1 VQGSAKIRLPDGD
14 LITVG
19 YAASSGHDYQSIAEM
34 LVDDEKIPRD
44 RMSLAAMIDY
54 FKRHPGQVDRYVRQN
69 PRYVF
74 FRLSEGTPHGSL
86 NEPVT
91 PWRTIAT
98 DKSIFPRAA
107 LAFVSTTLPRPEG
120 GLIVTRPYDGF
131 EPGPTTAS
139 SSIRTPAAPSEP
151 PAAAT
156 STWAKAT
163 APDNSPAKP
172 TRKAG
177 STTSSSNRNRP
188 PPRIS
193 HRRVSLKR
201 SWHAG
206 GSVKRQLGDGG
217 VVCRVWHY
225 TNSGR

>member
-1 VQGSAKIRLPDGD
+1 
-14 LITVG
+14 
-19 YAASSGHDYQSIAEM
+19 M

-131 EPGPTTAS
+131 VLDQDTGGA
-139 SSIRTPAAPSEP
+139 IRAAGRCDIYMGEGDR
-151 PAAAT
+151 AGQLAGQT
-156 STWAKAT
+156 YQEGRLYYLFL
-163 APDNSPAKP
+163 KP
-172 TRKAG
+172 
-177 STTSSSNRNRP
+177 
-188 PPRIS
+188 
-193 HRRVSLKR
+193 
-201 SWHAG
+201 
-206 GSVKRQLGDGG
+206 
-217 VVCRVWHY
+217 
-225 TNSGR
+225 